1 MALSRTFSPTDP
13 QATQTWIPKHSKS
26 SNPCAS
32 PLPMTHRSHGDSWT
46 SISAPTRRPL
56 SSHDSHAT
64 ALAGFYSP
72 LHLPG
77 WNPFHLDLL
86 RDRTPPRRS
95 PEAPQMD
102 TMPGLRLPIQSRSL
116 AGPAPLPP
124 MRRGERTPPDQND
137 LSGFSHF
144 TVRRRV
150 EADGARH
157 HLGAAAFLTLQ
168 VFAAEGA
175 LEGLLISRAARI
187 ARASTQTPRA

>member
-1 MALSRTFSPTDP
+1 MALSRTFSPIDP
-13 QATQTWIPKHSKS
+13 QVTRVSIPKHSKS

-46 SISAPTRRPL
+46 FISAPARRPL
-56 SSHDSHAT
+56 SCHDSHAT
-64 ALAGFYSP
+64 ALAGFHSP

-77 WNPFHLDLL
+77 WNPLHLDLL

-116 AGPAPLPP
+116 AGRAPLPP
-124 MRRGERTPPDQND
+124 MRRSERTPPDQND

-144 TVRRRV
+144 MVRRRV
-150 EADGARH
+150 EVDGARH
-157 HLGAAAFLTLQ
+157 HLDVAAFLILQ
-168 VFAAEGA
+168 VFAAEVVLG
-175 LEGLLISRAARI
+175 GLLVLRAGRI
-187 ARASTQTPRA
+187 AHASTQTPRA